1 MILIRKILLIFS
13 SFLLVVFVACEEEPI
28 EEQVIRP
35 VRYMEVI
42 EGGGG
47 QARIYTGVA
56 KAGIE
61 SKLSF
66 KVNGNIRKIKVKVG
80 SKVKRGHI
88 IALLDASDYQVKV
101 KEAEAGLKQAE
112 SLELNA
118 KNNYERSKSLYETNS
133 ISKSELDAAR
143 ANYESARANVDGVRS
158 SLQLAKLQL
167 SYTRLLAPFDGI
179 IADVPVDLNE
189 NVKAGDH
196 IATIT
201 SEGETEVEISVPGVM
216 ISHITVGTKVEVSFA
231 AVKDEVF
238 SGKVTEVGI
247 STVGIGT
254 TYPVKVKLDNIENR
268 IRPGMA
274 AEVKFQIEKST
285 LSGLIIV
292 APNCVG
298 EDSDGNYVFIL
309 IPDSG
314 NVVKAYKQ
322 MVLVGNLTGDGLEI
336 IEGLVGGELIVT
348 AGVSRVQN
356 GQKVKLLINQETIK

>member
-1 MILIRKILLIFS
+1 MILIRKDLLIFYL
-13 SFLLVVFVACEEEPI
+13 FLLMVFVACKEEPI

-66 KVNGNIRKIKVKVG
+66 KVNGNIRKINVKVG

-179 IADVPVDLNE
+179 IAEVPVDLNE

-216 ISHITVGTKVEVSFA
+216 ISQITVGTKVEVSFA

-285 LSGLIIV
+285 LSRLIIV
-292 APNCVG
+292 PPNCVG
-298 EDSDGNYVFIL
+298 EDSDGNYVFTL

-314 NVVKAYKQ
+314 NVVKAHKQ
-322 MVLVGNLTGDGLEI
+322 RVLVGNLTSNGLEI

-348 AGVSRVQN
+348 AGVSHVQN
-356 GQKVKLLINQETIK
+356 GQKVKLISNQENIK